1 MPKFSHQSDTNIS
14 LINMG
19 RKTGVR
25 NRAASFRIEIPG
37 DDGRKAEFWGKMQ
50 SVRNHLHKRINRPVN
65 NNKVLS
71 EALDFWIL
79 KHAQSMEQTEAPIS
93 YIETSIEQNIQKLFI
108 TAEKSVQSIV
118 DIVQNHAH
126 NCASELTFKKLVY
139 RGHVALL
146 TLHCG
151 NQNNPHILKWSSSP
165 YLPNKEYLVN
175 HRVVH
180 GFSCSGMLP
189 IHYKRFCNGVQLGFI
204 SKSKRKNIDAQD
216 HSHVTNVFNESI
228 EQALHEEIGS
238 YEDVDGVDIM
248 TDARHGWRKNAK
260 DSSVVAIGEKNSQG
274 STVCT
279 YNKTVRYCVT
289 EA

>member
-1 MPKFSHQSDTNIS
+1 MH
-14 LINMG
+14 
-19 RKTGVR
+19 
-25 NRAASFRIEIPG
+25 
-37 DDGRKAEFWGKMQ
+37 
-50 SVRNHLHKRINRPVN
+50 SVRNHLHNKFNKPVN
-65 NNKVLS
+65 NNEVLS

-79 KHAQSMEQTEAPIS
+79 KHAQSMEQTEAPVS
-93 YIETSIEQNIQKLFI
+93 FIETNTEQNKQKVFI

-126 NCASELTFKKLVY
+126 NCATELKFKKLVY
-139 RGHVALL
+139 RGNVALV

-165 YLPNKEYLVN
+165 CLPNKEYLVN

-180 GFSCSGMLP
+180 GFTCSGMLP
-189 IHYKRFCNGVQLGFI
+189 IHYKHFCYGVQLAFI
-204 SKSKRKNIDAQD
+204 SKSKRKKIKAQY

-238 YEDVDGVDIM
+238 YEDVDGIDIM

-260 DSSVVAIGEKNSQG
+260 DSSAVAIGEPEDQWSCKRSPETRDICQ
-274 STVCT
+274 
-279 YNKTVRYCVT
+279 
-289 EA
+289 